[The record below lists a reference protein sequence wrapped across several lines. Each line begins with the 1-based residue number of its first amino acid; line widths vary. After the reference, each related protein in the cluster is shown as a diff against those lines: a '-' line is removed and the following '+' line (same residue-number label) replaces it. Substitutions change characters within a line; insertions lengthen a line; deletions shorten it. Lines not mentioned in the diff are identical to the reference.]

1 MTDHFDFAI
10 AGSTPLCGVLAGL
23 LAREHG
29 AKVCRI
35 GNFVHPLLPQ
45 RGFDISA
52 GPLTRPETWRLL
64 KSSVPE
70 TVKVLNGI
78 GGGKVYERIDYGMV
92 ALGKAGEQALG
103 YIQNAAH
110 GYGVQVERLP
120 DSPSYRTAY
129 AFKHT
134 VRTLRRPL
142 TAALP
147 NWLTTAG
154 VTLIDPNDARVR
166 KAQNGPT
173 SVQWSGGSAEIGTLV
188 LAGDTAM
195 LTHGHQGDVQSL
207 FHKLPMSALLMEP
220 TAKLVTPVMQ
230 AIDAGL
236 TLYQRG
242 NGALDCAGHG
252 DAAELGQ
259 ATAAYFEEGEK
270 LRMAGSAVF
279 DSLLS
284 KDGGAVFG
292 AKSRKNVIYLGGLS
306 VTGLFQATAIARHL
320 AGKSE
325 GVEAE
330 YFNACAPS
338 KDSKSVRMGEFIAPR
353 LELAVA

>member
-10 AGSTPLCGVLAGL
+10 AGSTPLCSVLAGL

-35 GNFVHPLLPQ
+35 GSFVHPLLPQ

-64 KSSVPE
+64 KTGVPE
-70 TVKVLNGI
+70 TMKILNGI
-78 GGGKVYERIDYGMV
+78 GGGKVFERIDYGMV
-92 ALGKAGEQALG
+92 ALGKAGVQALG
-103 YIQNAAH
+103 YIQNAAQ

-120 DSPSYRTAY
+120 DSASYRTAY
-129 AFKHT
+129 AFRHT

-147 NWLTTAG
+147 KWLEAQG
-154 VTLIDPNDARVR
+154 VTLIDAADVRIR

-173 SVQWSGGSAEIGTLV
+173 SVQWNNGKAEIDKLV
-188 LAGDTAM
+188 LAGDAAM
-195 LTHGHQGDVQSL
+195 LAHGHQRDVQAL

-220 TAKLVTPVMQ
+220 AAKLVTPVMQ

-252 DAAELGQ
+252 DAADLGQ
-259 ATAAYFEEGEK
+259 AAAAYFDDGEK
-270 LRMAGSAVF
+270 LRLAGSAVF

-284 KDGGAVFG
+284 KDGGTVFG
-292 AKSRKNVIYLGGLS
+292 AKSRENVIYLGGLG

-320 AGKSE
+320 VGKSE
-325 GVEAE
+325 GFEAD
-330 YFNACAPS
+330 YFNACAPG
-338 KDSKSVRMGEFIAPR
+338 KDAKSVRMREFIAPR